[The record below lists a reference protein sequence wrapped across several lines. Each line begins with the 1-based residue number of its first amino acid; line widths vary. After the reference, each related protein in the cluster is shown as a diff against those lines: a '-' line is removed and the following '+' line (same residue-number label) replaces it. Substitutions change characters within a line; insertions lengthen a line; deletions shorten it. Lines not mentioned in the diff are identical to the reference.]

1 MMKKIVR
8 LTEADLARLVKKVI
22 RERDEQQE
30 LKDCLRGVVEFLF
43 TPTITNDNGE
53 VIDGGDLLFWNEN
66 KLPKKDDGVALRK
79 FMIHFKEYMDE
90 TYSYV
95 HEDEPCDKFTYNDFL
110 PYILFTYV
118 EVLNQKL
125 SGEYVNIPQK
135 GVDDNSGIDSTI
147 FDMVSKLF
155 KGKENIP
162 MTIKRRMTEYYII
175 ERMAQLMGKQN
186 IGNFTDEFDFADHI
200 IDEIVREL
208 SPPDGDFDEEELVDY
223 LKDKYSESIFDY
235 YSSMS

>member
-1 MMKKIVR
+1 
-8 LTEADLARLVKKVI
+8 
-22 RERDEQQE
+22 
-30 LKDCLRGVVEFLF
+30 
-43 TPTITNDNGE
+43 
-53 VIDGGDLLFWNEN
+53 
-66 KLPKKDDGVALRK
+66 
-79 FMIHFKEYMDE
+79 
-90 TYSYV
+90 
-95 HEDEPCDKFTYNDFL
+95 
-110 PYILFTYV
+110 
-118 EVLNQKL
+118 
-125 SGEYVNIPQK
+125 
-135 GVDDNSGIDSTI
+135 
-147 FDMVSKLF
+147 
-155 KGKENIP
+155 

>member
-1 MMKKIVR
+1 MKKIVR
-8 LTEADLARLVKKVI
+8 LTETDLARLVKKVI

>member
-8 LTEADLARLVKKVI
+8 LTEADLASLVKKVI

>member
-1 MMKKIVR
+1 MKKIVR